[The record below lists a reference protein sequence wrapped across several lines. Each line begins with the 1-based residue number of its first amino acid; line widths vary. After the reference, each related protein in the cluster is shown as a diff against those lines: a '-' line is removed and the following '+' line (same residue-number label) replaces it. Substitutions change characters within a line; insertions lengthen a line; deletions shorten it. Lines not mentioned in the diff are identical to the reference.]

1 MEQSSRNFSFPQAI
15 RRFSALFASPSRYFT
30 ENSRWVPLIMAGV
43 GGCNYRRFECA
54 CGCMKLNFLLLSVNC
69 IEKNFEIGSVFMGK
83 GYVHA
88 SHSCYAIYTS
98 RNRVAKWKPSE
109 GGRTAQKP
117 LYIKEIISYIRRFL
131 TNERYSWEASK
142 PVKVRKRFAM
152 STELCVFL

>member
-1 MEQSSRNFSFPQAI
+1 
-15 RRFSALFASPSRYFT
+15 
-30 ENSRWVPLIMAGV
+30 
-43 GGCNYRRFECA
+43 
-54 CGCMKLNFLLLSVNC
+54 
-69 IEKNFEIGSVFMGK
+69 MGK

-131 TNERYSWEASK
+131 TNERYSWEALK
-142 PVKVRKRFAM
+142 LVKVRKRFAM
-152 STELCVFL
+152 CTELCVFYSIFTVDRATRTFARLTAYFLEKNYT